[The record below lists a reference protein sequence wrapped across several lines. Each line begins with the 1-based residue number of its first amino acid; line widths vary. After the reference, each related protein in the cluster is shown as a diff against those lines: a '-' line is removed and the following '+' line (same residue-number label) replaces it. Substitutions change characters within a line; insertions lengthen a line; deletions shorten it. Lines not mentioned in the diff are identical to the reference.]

1 MLRTRGNGSASVA
14 GALAPAIFRRCS
26 LPPWYSSAE
35 RFALVSSAGTGKA
48 TPSRIT
54 ASRSPPSV
62 AAAPAACLSSSRSI
76 WLPPSASRTRLP
88 PLLLASWGSS
98 LRIVGAVG
106 RRAAQAIQRLTAMGL
121 LSVHDVHG
129 HESEGADGIPSAS
142 MRTDEGAA
150 APLSSANA
158 ASARK
163 DRCEGMRA
171 LHVGHSFLT
180 LSAALMH
187 SSQKRW
193 PQPVTTGA

>member
-1 MLRTRGNGSASVA
+1 
-14 GALAPAIFRRCS
+14 
-26 LPPWYSSAE
+26 
-35 RFALVSSAGTGKA
+35 
-48 TPSRIT
+48 
-54 ASRSPPSV
+54 
-62 AAAPAACLSSSRSI
+62 
-76 WLPPSASRTRLP
+76 
-88 PLLLASWGSS
+88 
-98 LRIVGAVG
+98 
-106 RRAAQAIQRLTAMGL
+106 MGL

-129 HESEGADGIPSAS
+129 HESEGAELMPSAS
-142 MRTDEGAA
+142 IRAVGAA
-150 APLSSANA
+150 VSVSSANA